1 MANRD
6 LLKEAIADAKALKE
20 TAIANAKV
28 ALEEAFEPR
37 LKSMLSAKLEEM
49 EKEEL
54 EEGDDEMTEAKK
66 KYKDDDRKDGG
77 ESKETKRTEKMKY
90 GKDLAEAEV
99 DEEMDLD
106 EILAELEGDL
116 SEDART
122 DAEEEG
128 YKDGMK
134 DEKEDMEDKEE
145 DEEIDLDDMS
155 EDDLKSFIED
165 VIADMVTAGE
175 LEAGDEFEVEDEEV
189 EDDEEIDVEDDTE
202 VDVEVNEAKED
213 IDEAKEDIDEA
224 KDDMDEGYGKD
235 DMDEGIMDKLKK
247 AYNDKELLSKIV
259 TVDGEKVSMK
269 DLLGLAG
276 AGATGGMAKSG
287 AGKSSSIG
295 EDARTDAEEEGYLDG
310 MKDEK
315 EDMDEMKKEIEEL
328 RSDLH
333 ETNLL
338 NAKLLYTNKIFRAK
352 NLKEAQKVK
361 VLEAFDKASNVSE
374 VKLIFETLNE
384 GMVSN
389 TKTVVKESL
398 GRASKPAGVASKA
411 PIMEI
416 DPQVSRWQKLA
427 GIK

>member
-49 EKEEL
+49 EKEDL
-54 EEGDDEMTEAKK
+54 EESDVEMNEAKEELDEK
-66 KYKDDDRKDGG
+66 SDRKDGG

-128 YKDGMK
+128 YKDGME
-134 DEKEDMEDKEE
+134 DEKEDMEDKDE
-145 DEEIDLDDMS
+145 DEEIDLDDLS

-175 LEAGDEFEVEDEEV
+175 LEAGDEFEVEDEEDI
-189 EDDEEIDVEDDTE
+189 EVEDDTE

-213 IDEAKEDIDEA
+213 
-224 KDDMDEGYGKD
+224 MDEGYGKED
-235 DMDEGIMDKLKK
+235 MDEAKDEMDEGIMDKLNA

-361 VLEAFDKASNVSE
+361 VLEAFDKASNVKE

-384 GMVSN
+384 GMVAKPV
-389 TKTVVKESL
+389 TQIKESL
-398 GRASKPAGVASKA
+398 GSASKPAGVAKKA

-416 DPQVSRWQKLA
+416 DPQVARWQKLA
-427 GIK
+427 GLK

>member
-1 MANRD
+1 MN
-6 LLKEAIADAKALKE
+6 
-20 TAIANAKV
+20 
-28 ALEEAFEPR
+28 
-37 LKSMLSAKLEEM
+37 
-49 EKEEL
+49 
-54 EEGDDEMTEAKK
+54 
-66 KYKDDDRKDGG
+66 
-77 ESKETKRTEKMKY
+77 
-90 GKDLAEAEV
+90 
-99 DEEMDLD
+99 
-106 EILAELEGDL
+106 
-116 SEDART
+116 
-122 DAEEEG
+122 
-128 YKDGMK
+128 
-134 DEKEDMEDKEE
+134 EE

-175 LEAGDEFEVEDEEV
+175 LEAGDEFEVEDEDV

-213 IDEAKEDIDEA
+213 
-224 KDDMDEGYGKD
+224 MDEGYGKED
-235 DMDEGIMDKLKK
+235 MDEAKDEMDEGIMDKLKA

-259 TVDGEKVSMK
+259 TVDGEKVSLK

-287 AGKSSSIG
+287 SGKTSSIG

-361 VLEAFDKASNVSE
+361 VLEAFDKASNVKE

-384 GMVSN
+384 GMVA
-389 TKTVVKESL
+389 KTATPIKEN
-398 GRASKPAGVASKA
+398 
-411 PIMEI
+411 
-416 DPQVSRWQKLA
+416 
-427 GIK
+427 

>member
-49 EKEEL
+49 EKEDL
-54 EEGDDEMTEAKK
+54 EESDVEMNEAKEELDEK
-66 KYKDDDRKDGG
+66 SDRKDGG

-128 YKDGMK
+128 YKDGME
-134 DEKEDMEDKEE
+134 DEKEDMEDKDE
-145 DEEIDLDDMS
+145 DEEIDLDDLS

-175 LEAGDEFEVEDEEV
+175 LEAGDEFEVED
-189 EDDEEIDVEDDTE
+189 DEEIDVEDDTE

-213 IDEAKEDIDEA
+213 
-224 KDDMDEGYGKD
+224 MDEGYGKENMD
-235 DMDEGIMDKLKK
+235 EAKDEMDEGIMDKLKA

-361 VLEAFDKASNVSE
+361 VLEAFDKASNVKE

-384 GMVSN
+384 GMVAKPV
-389 TKTVVKESL
+389 TQIKESL
-398 GRASKPAGVASKA
+398 GSASKPAGVAKKA

-416 DPQVSRWQKLA
+416 DPQVARWQKLA
-427 GIK
+427 GLK